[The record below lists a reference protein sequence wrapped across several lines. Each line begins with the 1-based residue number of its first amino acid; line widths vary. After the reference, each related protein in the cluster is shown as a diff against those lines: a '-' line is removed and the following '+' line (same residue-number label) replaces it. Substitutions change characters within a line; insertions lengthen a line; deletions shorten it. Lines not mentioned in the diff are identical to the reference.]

1 MRDVILL
8 SLSSELDVV
17 VVVVAAVA
25 VAADGDA
32 TTCVNSHGSTKLPPP
47 LPATTSAPRPSS
59 GEFIATNHSFA
70 APWQIASLACPRGQQ
85 HGSPA
90 MCRPAGVCPRAR
102 ANTWQHKAASVEDS
116 PARPPSVGQV
126 QARKSRNRMNLISI
140 LSLPSAQLARSFVA
154 PTCAD
159 LDVCQRITKTTPILR
174 VQEDKEI
181 NIGPLIGPLLAG
193 RAA

>member
-32 TTCVNSHGSTKLPPP
+32 TTCVNSHGSTKLPP
-47 LPATTSAPRPSS
+47 LLATTSAPRPSS

-116 PARPPSVGQV
+116 PAWPPSVGQV

-140 LSLPSAQLARSFVA
+140 LSLSLSLFLQRSSRALLSRQPALISMFVRGSRRRRRFFECRR
-154 PTCAD
+154 T
-159 LDVCQRITKTTPILR
+159 RKSIL
-174 VQEDKEI
+174 
-181 NIGPLIGPLLAG
+181 GL
-193 RAA
+193 